1 MSLSAGSGHPAAFIF
16 IRCCR
21 FAAVIQVMICEKAEE
36 RSGQAQF
43 VICDVQREY
52 AENLMNI
59 ISEKLKEEYQFH
71 LFWNLQQLKEFSE
84 KMPISRLLIAEEYPV
99 EKRKEILAENRYL
112 LTGKRSQEK
121 EREGEDD
128 WFQEEVP
135 VYRYQ
140 SAEIILQK
148 VTGRMELKEKVV
160 ADTSVRGLIGVYSPI
175 HRIGKTKFAIRTARQ
190 LGRSVP
196 VLYLNLEGN
205 SGDNYYF
212 QNREGNDLGDLLYYM
227 RQDNMNLG
235 LKLVGMIRQKG
246 GVDYIPAIRNEQD
259 FRNVDREE
267 WLRLFEAILEK
278 SIYEILLLDLGD
290 SINGLYQIL
299 ENCGRIYTPYI
310 DEGIAKAKLDQYEK
324 SLRISGHGEI
334 LSRTVKKR
342 IGRTKMQERYLPGKR
357 GEAQKDE

>member
-148 VTGRMELKEKVV
+148 VTERKSGSGYIGTRADRSLFADPSDRKDQICYSYCEAVGKKCPGIIPEPGREL
-160 ADTSVRGLIGVYSPI
+160 R
-175 HRIGKTKFAIRTARQ
+175 R
-190 LGRSVP
+190 
-196 VLYLNLEGN
+196 
-205 SGDNYYF
+205 
-212 QNREGNDLGDLLYYM
+212 
-227 RQDNMNLG
+227 
-235 LKLVGMIRQKG
+235 
-246 GVDYIPAIRNEQD
+246 
-259 FRNVDREE
+259 
-267 WLRLFEAILEK
+267 
-278 SIYEILLLDLGD
+278 
-290 SINGLYQIL
+290 
-299 ENCGRIYTPYI
+299 
-310 DEGIAKAKLDQYEK
+310 
-324 SLRISGHGEI
+324 
-334 LSRTVKKR
+334 
-342 IGRTKMQERYLPGKR
+342 
-357 GEAQKDE
+357 